1 MKPAA
6 LPDRARNTSKLNNPV
21 NRDDSDAIW
30 GNFSTKP
37 LALSAEFVAQRSQAI
52 LPSPSAAKVCGW
64 ISAVVNE
71 FIRYAYAGRGMVLI
85 GGRVGLGPS
94 CATLGNRDFWTG
106 VEPRRRVQ

>member
-71 FIRYAYAGRGMVLI
+71 FIRYAYARLARIDLTSLSVTFAKGQCLYHFTI
-85 GGRVGLGPS
+85 YAL
-94 CATLGNRDFWTG
+94 L
-106 VEPRRRVQ
+106 